1 MHAAKFFFKHK
12 SIALA
17 RCSVFMQPA
26 HVGPMRGCG
35 WIFGPLP
42 LLTGIE
48 SAYCCAFE
56 DWSVR
61 HWSLKGGF
69 SMERPWRERL
79 SVLEISTMRWNFED
93 DAIRYRDHGYRA
105 IGVWR
110 AKLSDFGESKGQQ
123 LLEELGMSVSSLHW
137 AGGFTGF
144 DGRSHAESLY
154 DALDAVHVASELQ
167 ADCLVILAGARAGH
181 TRSHVRRLLVSALK
195 EVAQAASVLG
205 VQLALEP
212 MHSGCAQDFSF
223 LTSIPETL
231 DILTEIDQS
240 NLGIVF
246 DCYHMAQ
253 DARVFDWLPAI
264 TPHIRL
270 VQCGDSK
277 AIPCGLQ
284 NRCLLGHGRVPIAP
298 IIQSLESNGY
308 RGYYEVELIGED
320 VEDYDYDELLESS
333 HQTLLRLTC

>member
-1 MHAAKFFFKHK
+1 
-12 SIALA
+12 
-17 RCSVFMQPA
+17 
-26 HVGPMRGCG
+26 
-35 WIFGPLP
+35 
-42 LLTGIE
+42 
-48 SAYCCAFE
+48 
-56 DWSVR
+56 
-61 HWSLKGGF
+61 
-69 SMERPWRERL
+69 MEKLWKERL
-79 SVLEISTMRWNFED
+79 SVLEVSTMRWNFED
-93 DAIRYRDHGYRA
+93 DVIRYRDHGYRA

-110 AKLSDFGESKGQQ
+110 AKLSDFGESKGRE

-144 DGRSHAESLY
+144 EGRSHIDSLC
-154 DALDAVHVASELQ
+154 DALEAVHVASELQ
-167 ADCLVILAGARAGH
+167 ADCLVILAGSRAGH

-195 EVAQAASVLG
+195 EVAQAAAALG

-212 MHSGCAQDFSF
+212 MHSGCAHDFSF
-223 LTSIPETL
+223 LTTIPETL
-231 DILTEIDQS
+231 EILSLIDQD

-253 DARVFDWLPAI
+253 DPRVLEWLPEV

-277 AIPCGLQ
+277 SIPSGLQ

-298 IIQSLESNGY
+298 IIQTIESSGY
-308 RGYYEVELIGED
+308 RGYYEVELLGED